1 MERERWY
8 RLYRCAVELS
18 RRWPDGHVFSA
29 AFIVG
34 VYLWAAV
41 HDRPVVWACDPT
53 NWPTE
58 MKIGKLPSQATMSRR
73 LRSQAVCDLLV
84 LIEDALRR
92 STTDSA
98 AAPEPLV
105 IDGKPLVVGGY
116 SKDSEAKYGRAAGG
130 FSNGYK
136 VVAVNPHRT
145 HVDGDECHPNLAA
158 LPERPDIIDVVVPA
172 RIGLDVAR
180 EAKSLGYEN
189 VWLQPGAESPAL
201 VAYLEDQ
208 RVPFIADSCI
218 MVAARQVLRS
228 RQA

>member
-1 MERERWY
+1 MTNFTQ
-8 RLYRCAVELS
+8 LLASTDITVAV
-18 RRWPDGHVFSA
+18 
-29 AFIVG
+29 VG
-34 VYLWAAV
+34 A
-41 HDRPVVWACDPT
+41 
-53 NWPTE
+53 
-58 MKIGKLPSQATMSRR
+58 
-73 LRSQAVCDLLV
+73 
-84 LIEDALRR
+84 
-92 STTDSA
+92 TDS
-98 AAPEPLV
+98 P
-105 IDGKPLVVGGY
+105 G
-116 SKDSEAKYGRAAGG
+116 KYGGIIYRDLKRL
-130 FSNGYK
+130 GYK

-218 MVAARQVLRS
+218 MVAARQVLRA
-228 RQA
+228 RPA